1 MTRIARWARQ
11 VGVARAV
18 CVLLLFGLVAL
29 RVADPRPIE
38 ELRLRTF
45 DLFQVLRPREQTVR
59 PVVIADIDEA
69 SLKEIGQWPWPRTV
83 VADLVTRL
91 REAGAVA
98 VGFDIVFAEP
108 DRMSPAVAAGSFRG
122 LDNETREKLAA
133 LPSNDTVF
141 ADAIKKADGIVVGQ
155 AGSATPAPRTDAEM
169 TLQTG
174 FAVRGPDPRPFL
186 VSFAGLLRNVPAIEQ
201 AAAGRGL
208 FSINPERD
216 GIVRRVPV
224 VMEAQDAL
232 VPSLTMEMLRVV
244 TRSGAILVRT
254 DQAGVRAVAVPG
266 LEVPTDRNGQ
276 FWVYFNKHDPARFVS
291 ATDILNGRMPAD
303 RVRGRLVLIGTS
315 AVGLLDIKT
324 TPAEPAM
331 PGVEVHAQILE
342 NVLTKSL
349 LASPG
354 YALGGEII
362 AAVVLGLAIIVAA
375 PMLPAAIVVAL
386 GAVLIAGLIAMSW
399 YFFLAHNLLVDFT
412 YPLISCWLIYLVLS
426 FVNYF
431 REQQQRQQI
440 RSAFGFYL
448 SPPLVEQLARSPEKL
463 VLGGEERRMTI
474 LFSDVRGFTTISEH
488 YKDDPQGLTHLMN
501 RFLTPLT
508 NAIIERKGTIDKYI
522 GDAIMAFW
530 NAPVDDAEHEANA
543 CDAAL
548 EMLVR
553 AETLNVE
560 LKREA
565 EANGGVYMPLRIG
578 IGLNSGPCVVGNM
591 GSDFRFNY
599 SVLGDTVNL
608 ASRLESRTK
617 DYRLSLVIGARTAER
632 AKAKFATMEIDLIQ
646 VKGKKQPETVFTVLG
661 RAEVADDPRCAELFD
676 LNTQMLACYR
686 KQNWEE
692 ARNLIDRCRKVANGF
707 GVDGL
712 YEMSASTRCTP
723 SASKFIAPRRRRR
736 IGPACTKPSP
746 SSAILHSFRASG
758 IQTAI
763 AAMGPRLRGDERR
776 TYVITA
782 GGRRNAGP

>member
-1 MTRIARWARQ
+1 MKRIARWAREF
-11 VGVARAV
+11 GIARAV
-18 CVLLLFGLVAL
+18 CILLLFALVPL
-29 RVADPRPIE
+29 RIADPPPIE

-45 DLFQVLRPREQTVR
+45 DLFQVMRPREQTMR

-91 REAGAVA
+91 REYGAVA

-122 LDNETREKLAA
+122 LDAQTREKLTA
-133 LPSNDTVF
+133 LPSNDTIF
-141 ADAIKKADGIVVGQ
+141 AEAIKKAGGIVVGQ
-155 AGSATPAPRTDAEM
+155 AGAAAPAPRNDADA

-174 FAVRGPDPRPFL
+174 FAIRGPDPRPFL
-186 VSFAGLLRNVPAIEQ
+186 VTFPGLLRNIPAIEQ

-224 VMEAQDAL
+224 VMDAQDGL
-232 VPSLTMEMLRVV
+232 VPSLTIEMLRVV
-244 TRSGAILVRT
+244 SRAGAILIRT
-254 DQAGVRAVAVPG
+254 DQTGVRAVAVPG
-266 LEVPTDRNGQ
+266 LEVPTDKNGQ
-276 FWVYFNKHDPARFVS
+276 FWVHFNSHDPERYVS
-291 ATDILNGRMPAD
+291 AADILNGRVPAD
-303 RVRGRLVLIGTS
+303 RFRGRLVLVGTS

-324 TPAEPAM
+324 TAVEPAM
-331 PGVEVHAQILE
+331 PGVEVHAEILE

-354 YALGGEII
+354 YAIGGEIV
-362 AAVVLGLAIIVAA
+362 AAVVFGLAIIVAA
-375 PMLPAAIVVAL
+375 PMLPAGIVVAL
-386 GAVLIAGLIAMSW
+386 GAVLIAGLIGISW
-399 YFFLAHNLLVDFT
+399 YFFVEHHLLIDFT
-412 YPLISCWLIYLVLS
+412 YPLISCWLIYLVLT

-548 EMLVR
+548 EMLAR
-553 AETLNVE
+553 AEVLNGE

-565 EANGGVYMPLRIG
+565 EASGGVYMPLRIG

-617 DYRLSLVIGARTAER
+617 DYRLSLVIGSRTAER
-632 AKAKFATMEIDLIQ
+632 AKEKFATMEIDLIQ
-646 VKGKKQPETVFTVLG
+646 VKGKKQSELVFTVLG
-661 RAEVADDPRCAELFD
+661 RAEVAEDPRCTELRG
-676 LNTQMLACYR
+676 LNAQMLAAYR
-686 KQNWEE
+686 KQQWDDAE
-692 ARNLIDRCRKVANGF
+692 RLIERCRKLAGGF

-712 YEMSASTRCTP
+712 YEMYIGRIAVYRAEPPPPDWTGVYE
-723 SASKFIAPRRRRR
+723 AESK
-736 IGPACTKPSP
+736 
-746 SSAILHSFRASG
+746 
-758 IQTAI
+758 
-763 AAMGPRLRGDERR
+763 
-776 TYVITA
+776 
-782 GGRRNAGP
+782 